1 MERLI
6 EKSVEKMSRM
16 MPGRIR
22 QEGIELYEQGQ
33 LSVEKVDGQEL
44 LLRIAGEDFT
54 YDMDEKNLFCS
65 CQLFAQ
71 RGYCQHLAATEYFLK
86 NDAEAKKLLEQ
97 IQTNGQK
104 EQETKQ
110 RNYFG
115 GLFLDNIL
123 GPLEPKLVKYRL
135 AAEGSLGTFDKQI
148 DWTLKISRLP
158 DQRTYIIRDIGA
170 FLKILEQGGY
180 YQIGRN
186 YYEPISYEEFDGAS
200 QDLIDFLW
208 RMVPEKNL
216 ISNEI
221 LVNFGRS
228 LRFPWF
234 ILKKDW
240 NSCRGSFS
248 SNLIIASQPITAYQ
262 SIPMMLI

>member
-1 MERLI
+1 
-6 EKSVEKMSRM
+6 MSRM

-22 QEGIELYEQGQ
+22 QEGIELYEKGQ

-44 LLRIAGEDFT
+44 LLRIAGEEFT
-54 YDMDEKNLFCS
+54 YDMDEKHLFCS

-135 AAEGSLGTFDKQI
+135 AAEGSLGTYDKQI

-170 FLKILEQGGY
+170 FLKI
-180 YQIGRN
+180 
-186 YYEPISYEEFDGAS
+186 FGAG
-200 QDLIDFLW
+200 W
-208 RMVPEKNL
+208 
-216 ISNEI
+216 I
-221 LVNFGRS
+221 L
-228 LRFPWF
+228 P
-234 ILKKDW
+234 DW
-240 NSCRGSFS
+240 SK
-248 SNLIIASQPITAYQ
+248 L
-262 SIPMMLI
+262 L